1 MQDKYPNRTPRTRI
15 ILIIFAVVLLLL
27 ALSSFKVLI
36 GILGG
41 FWLEIMSGYPGRF
54 SLFGTHLKYE
64 SASEPRSSNDPKV
77 RASFVFGVLILFLGF
92 SGFSFGAS
100 NSLLAFIPEWLFT
113 PGFLESLMGVVMI
126 CTGLDLLHGGLARA
140 KTPDKSAA
148 TKKPAISVK
157 PQDKIEE
164 TKKPAIAASVVLGRY
179 ATPWLILAGLAH
191 FGQWHGVIQLV
202 VTFSGFALLLFAAR
216 SWPFFAIPSAFACA
230 FYGWSAIGH
239 SSSGSIPMLVF
250 LLIILSYLAIA
261 VMVFAILGMAAS
273 GLSDSFILR
282 KQETAPLF
290 LQVGLAVLACVLAMS
305 GYKHHVELKAK
316 RKADIE
322 AAHAKEIAAYS
333 AKNKK
338 SEQENNLE
346 APIQPDKP
354 QALTPLIWCQ
364 FERTD
369 GWVLFTKQDRH
380 LSPGLAGS
388 PIFAGQRE
396 DRGFTINVYGE
407 KSIREVALLD
417 VKNTHQQISQ
427 YADTAPIL
435 HLPSNAV
442 VFMAPGK
449 SDLFLR
455 DADKRIFHLTT
466 FEESLLQHK
475 PVVCSSKYGKYW
487 VVALGP
493 VVSLFDQQ
501 SPDAPIREVFQKH
514 GLPDDWF
521 K

>member
-1 MQDKYPNRTPRTRI
+1 MQDKYPNRTPKTRI
-15 ILIIFAVVLLLL
+15 FLMISAVLLIVL

-41 FWLEIMSGYPGRF
+41 FWLEIMRGYPGRF

-77 RASFVFGVLILFLGF
+77 RASFVFGVLILLLGF

-148 TKKPAISVK
+148 TKKPAIPVNPRDTSA
-157 PQDKIEE
+157 E

-261 VMVFAILGMAAS
+261 IMVLGILGMAAS
-273 GLSDSFILR
+273 GIIDSVIRR

-346 APIQPDKP
+346 AQIQREKV
-354 QALTPLIWCQ
+354 QALTPGISCQ
-364 FERTD
+364 FEGTN
-369 GWVLFTKQDRH
+369 GFILFTKQDPH
-380 LSPGLAGS
+380 PSPE
-388 PIFAGQRE
+388 IAGQSE
-396 DRGFTINVYGE
+396 GRGFNINVYGE

-417 VKNTHQQISQ
+417 VKNHHQEISP

-435 HLPSNAV
+435 RLPSGAV

-455 DADKRIFHLTT
+455 ATDERIFHLTT
-466 FEESLLQHK
+466 FDASLLQHK
-475 PVVCSSKYGKYW
+475 PVACVSNDGKHW

-493 VVSLFDQQ
+493 VVSLFDQL
-501 SPDAPIREVFQKH
+501 SPDAPIREVFQSQRLI
-514 GLPDDWF
+514 GAWF